1 MMLNSRSQSRNRFF
15 LVILVWLSTCT
26 VWGLTSD
33 RYQPIEIEA
42 DYAQLDDATN
52 TTIYKGKVVVTQGT
66 IRLNGDQMVV
76 KYTPEHEIKEALLT
90 GKPARFRQRPDNSEV
105 DSEGEAIEIQ
115 YFAKDN
121 MVYLIDEAK
130 VIHFGRVYTGY
141 RMEYDT
147 KRNFISMRKVAEGE
161 KTPSG
166 KKPPQNE
173 RVKIIIPSPN
183 KPESQ

>member
-1 MMLNSRSQSRNRFF
+1 MTLRSQSHNRIIIG
-15 LVILVWLSTCT
+15 ILIWLSTNSA
-26 VWGLTSD
+26 WGLATD

-52 TTIYKGKVVVTQGT
+52 TTIYKGKVVVIQGT

-90 GKPARFRQRPDNSEV
+90 GKPARFKQRPDNSDV
-105 DSEGEAIEIQ
+105 DSEGEAIQIQ

-130 VIHFGRVYTGY
+130 VTHFRRIYTGY

-147 KRNFISMRKVAEGE
+147 KRNFISMRKAAEGE

-166 KKPPQNE
+166 KKPIQEE

-183 KPESQ
+183 KPES